1 MIPPA
6 ERFIFTKSVYLYFK
20 STCYH
25 VHFQDITLS
34 KEQLSFKKKKIIIKR
49 TTNFPERGLLPTVNG
64 GRVLKK
70 YSNYSHKIKFKP
82 NTREVKHIQMKEKKS
97 IDSYKTFFTENEFFF
112 PWVPR
117 FSR

>member
-34 KEQLSFKKKKIIIKR
+34 KEQLSFKKIKKKIKR

-70 YSNYSHKIKFKP
+70 YSNHSHKIKFKP
-82 NTREVKHIQMKEKKS
+82 NTREEVKHIQIKEKS
-97 IDSYKTFFTENEFFF
+97 IVSYKTFFTENEFFF
-112 PWVPR
+112 PMGT
-117 FSR
+117 